1 MATTEN
7 RSPLAAFGPADI
19 HRLYLGI
26 EVPDIITFVTSP
38 DYLNRPNL
46 YPRQATLLKCFFLR
60 EDLFTE
66 YDYQVVAE
74 WDEQYFKGL
83 HAKERAQHEIDTFG
97 QEIATTI
104 AISGSPKLLER
115 MRAAKAM
122 GYSWFREILLVMGRR
137 AGKGHISALAMA
149 YVLWNYMAKGDPQD
163 FYGVDRDKKLAALI
177 FAGKREQAKANLW
190 RDFVNVVTGGPCFA
204 PYIASSLGEKL
215 SVYAPHDF
223 IRMEEMAQRGINTA
237 LDMATFEI
245 LPKESTMMA
254 GRGPASFCLDPMTP
268 VLTVDLEWKPIKDLL
283 PGDHVI
289 GVDEFP
295 EEKGKQ
301 RKLRDAEVKKVWWTR
316 KAALRLTFD
325 DGSSVVCS
333 RDHRWLTRDKGRGGA
348 TKWRFAKNLTIGS
361 HIKHLADPWAE
372 DRSWE
377 AGYLAGMYDGEG
389 CVPDMANSSAGVL
402 VTQKPGV
409 VLDETKAALKELGFE
424 VVPANTAA
432 YNPDGSAEEWAI
444 RGMAECM
451 RFLGQVRP
459 RRLLPRARRIWEGLA
474 MRGGA
479 TPNGRIR
486 DNSYKTIVTIEELPE
501 QDLVDIETSTGT
513 FIANGFV
520 SHNCMGFDEM
530 AHVVASGANRSA
542 EEVYTASVPSL
553 DQFKKHGF
561 LIEPSSPWQ
570 MTGQFYEN
578 YSRAVEIGID
588 GKPVYPAIMMIQLA
602 SWDVYL
608 DWEIA
613 HELPLFP
620 GGFQGDNGEY
630 TDKPLPVFK
639 RLKNAIQAYD
649 DQMAALE
656 HADPDTFKVERR
668 AQWATVMDAYLDPA
682 KIEQI
687 FTPWRD
693 RPDYYGPPLLRFT
706 DKGILAYT
714 YKGHAD
720 PSSVNCRYGVAVAHI
735 EKDVDNRP
743 HVVFD
748 LIHHFDPADFPDHT
762 IDYEEV
768 DDWIWDNIIAPFQ
781 PETFTFDQYNSVGS
795 VQKLTKK
802 VARARL
808 PKRSTVYEE
817 TANATKNWKVAE
829 AFKSAINM
837 GLVHAPAHSEVEL
850 ELKFLQKGNGNKVDH
865 PTVGPVQTKD
875 IADAVMIT
883 TYALIGDWIEGY
895 KEMLSGGPSGA
906 LPGGFGGMSMN
917 GANPQALDDNSN
929 STFQAL
935 RSFART
941 RMGRDRLDAPARGR
955 SGWRR

>member
-7 RSPLAAFGPADI
+7 KSPLAAFGPADI

-83 HAKERAQHEIDTFG
+83 HAKERAQHEVDTFG
-97 QEIATTI
+97 QETTPTTTI

-115 MRAAKAM
+115 MRAAKAL

-163 FYGVDRDKKLAALI
+163 HYGVDRDKKLAALI

-254 GRGPASFCLDPMTP
+254 GRGPASF
-268 VLTVDLEWKPIKDLL
+268 I
-283 PGDHVI
+283 
-289 GVDEFP
+289 
-295 EEKGKQ
+295 
-301 RKLRDAEVKKVWWTR
+301 
-316 KAALRLTFD
+316 
-325 DGSSVVCS
+325 
-333 RDHRWLTRDKGRGGA
+333 
-348 TKWRFAKNLTIGS
+348 
-361 HIKHLADPWAE
+361 
-372 DRSWE
+372 
-377 AGYLAGMYDGEG
+377 
-389 CVPDMANSSAGVL
+389 
-402 VTQKPGV
+402 
-409 VLDETKAALKELGFE
+409 
-424 VVPANTAA
+424 
-432 YNPDGSAEEWAI
+432 
-444 RGMAECM
+444 
-451 RFLGQVRP
+451 
-459 RRLLPRARRIWEGLA
+459 
-474 MRGGA
+474 
-479 TPNGRIR
+479 
-486 DNSYKTIVTIEELPE
+486 
-501 QDLVDIETSTGT
+501 
-513 FIANGFV
+513 
-520 SHNCMGFDEM
+520 MGFDEM

-553 DQFKKHGF
+553 DQFKKDGF

-588 GKPVYPAIMMIQLA
+588 GKPVYPAVMMIQLA

-630 TDKPLPVFK
+630 TDKPLPAFK

-649 DQMAALE
+649 SQMADLE
-656 HADPDTFKVERR
+656 KADPDTFKVERR

-735 EKDVDNRP
+735 EKDVENRP

-748 LIHHFDPADFPDHT
+748 LIHHFDPADFPNHT

-817 TANATKNWKVAE
+817 TANATKNWRVAE

-837 GLVHAPAHSEVEL
+837 GLVHSPTYDEVEL

-883 TYALIGDWIEGY
+883 TYALIGEWIEGY

-906 LPGGFGGMSMN
+906 LPGGFGGMSMGG
-917 GANPQALDDNSN
+917 GANPRALDDNSH

-941 RMGRDRLDAPARGR
+941 RMGRERIDNPSRGR
-955 SGWRR
+955 GGWRR